1 MDSREDEQQRG
12 ITMKSSAI
20 SLHHVSGMCRLGL
33 HQLSFV
39 SSVLKQIFGLIDING
54 IYYFI
59 YR

>member
-39 SSVLKQIFGLIDING
+39 SSVLKQIFGSN
-54 IYYFI
+54 
-59 YR
+59 